1 MASDE
6 GGHVA
11 TAEAAIRA
19 GRPKD
24 ALAALTSAVKAEPAR
39 SDLRVFLAQLLCVL
53 GEWERAHTQLNVAA
67 DLDDLAQPMR
77 EMVGHALRCEKM
89 RAAVFQGRRSPM
101 VFGEPDAWLA
111 CLIES
116 NLRAGAGEIEL
127 AQSLGRQ
134 ALEAAPESAGT
145 IDCAPFAWIADA
157 DSRLGPVLE
166 AMVNGRYYWVPF
178 TRLAQVRIEP
188 PTDLRDIVWLPAQLR
203 FLNGGEV
210 IAMLPTRYPGSER
223 SDDEQI
229 VMARKTEWRPDGMG
243 TGDDQRWLG
252 LGQRV
257 LATDQGDH
265 DLLSVRSIEFAVEA
279 GNAAAEHPAAGHV

>member
-6 GGHVA
+6 GAHVA

-19 GRPKD
+19 GRPKA
-24 ALAALTSAVKAEPAR
+24 ALAALTAAVKAEPAR

-67 DLDDLAQPMR
+67 DLDELARPMR

-89 RAAVFQGRRSPM
+89 RAAVFEGRRSPM

-127 AQSLGRQ
+127 ARSLGRQ
-134 ALEAAPESAGT
+134 AFEAAPTNPGK
-145 IDCAPFAWIADA
+145 IDGAAFEWIADA

-178 TRLAQVRIEP
+178 THLAEVRIEP
-188 PTDLRDIVWLPAQLR
+188 PADLRDIVWLPAQLR

-210 IAMLPTRYPGSER
+210 IAMLPMRYPGSER
-223 SDDEQI
+223 SDDEQV
-229 VMARKTEWRPDGMG
+229 VMARKTEWRPDGAG
-243 TGDDQRWLG
+243 ADADQRWFG

-257 LATDQGDH
+257 LTTDQGDH
-265 DLLSVRSIEFAVEA
+265 DLLGVRSIQFAAEQKS
-279 GNAAAEHPAAGHV
+279 AATEHPAAGHG